1 MKKITRNKILLS
13 VLSFFFVMS
22 VMAQGSNDNNQ
33 EQKKVKNKTKTDKHE
48 EQIKKGWN
56 VGPLPVI
63 SFDSDLGFQYGAL
76 VDFYNY
82 GDGKDYPNYRQSL
95 YMEVSQYTKKS
106 GIYRINY
113 DTRDLIKGHR
123 VFIDLSYLPDQA
135 YGFYGFNGYNSVY
148 NSTWVTTNDAAY
160 KTRMFYRYQ
169 RKFFRTKIDFM
180 GYFKSNKKF
189 HWIVGAGL
197 YDIKV
202 APVDLGILNKGKSG
216 SDVLPDVPGLYD
228 LYVQNGVIPQSQMN
242 GGTFTV
248 LKGALEYDSRDNEG
262 NPNKGMWTELVL
274 AYAPK
279 FLSNM
284 NNGFMK
290 LSITHRQY
298 FTIVPNRLTFA
309 YRLGA
314 QINIGGETPFYAM
327 PLLFYARSTKAY
339 NEGLGGSA
347 NLRGVM
353 RNRVIGDGVAYGNL
367 EFRWKF
373 VKFHFIN
380 QNFYLALSTFLDSGT
395 VIQNAP
401 ISASAS
407 SFLANAEYFKNEGTG
422 ADGLHSSAG
431 VGFHIAMNQNF
442 IIAVDHGQ
450 ALNSQDGT
458 SGTYVGLNF
467 LF

>member
-1 MKKITRNKILLS
+1 MEKITRNRILLT

-22 VMAQGSNDNNQ
+22 VMAQSPKNQ
-33 EQKKVKNKTKTDKHE
+33 AQKKAKKQDKTGKQE

-95 YMEVSQYTKKS
+95 YMEVSRYTKKS

-113 DTRDLIKGHR
+113 DTKDLIKGHR
-123 VFIDLSYLPDQA
+123 VYIDLSYLPDQA
-135 YGFYGFNGYNSVY
+135 YGFYGFNGYNTVY
-148 NSTWVTTNDAAY
+148 NADWVTTNDAAY

-202 APVDLGILNKGKSG
+202 APVDLAILNKGKSG
-216 SDVLPDVPGLYD
+216 SDVLPDTTGLYGK
-228 LYVQNGVIPQSQMN
+228 YIRYGIIPQSQAA

-262 NPNKGMWTELVL
+262 NPNHGMWTELVL

-284 NNGFMK
+284 DNGFAK

-298 FTIVPNRLTFA
+298 FTLVPNRLTFA

-314 QINIGGETPFYAM
+314 QFNIGGQTPFYAM
-327 PLLFYARSTKAY
+327 PLLFYARSTSAY

-380 QNFYLALSTFLDSGT
+380 QNFYLALSAFMDSGT
-395 VIQNAP
+395 VIQNAQ
-401 ISASAS
+401 ITASNAA
-407 SFLANAEYFKNEGTG
+407 FLTNPDYFKNDGTG
-422 ADGLHSSAG
+422 SDGLHSTVGA
-431 VGFHIAMNQNF
+431 GFHFVMNQNF

-450 ALNSQDGT
+450 ALNAQDGT

>member
-1 MKKITRNKILLS
+1 MKKFIRNKIILS

-22 VMAQGSNDNNQ
+22 VMAQSTTDTTNQ
-33 EQKKVKNKTKTDKHE
+33 EQKKTINKEKTEKNQD
-48 EQIKKGWN
+48 QIKKGWN

-82 GDGKDYPNYRQSL
+82 GNGKDYPNYRQSL
-95 YMEVSQYTKKS
+95 YMEVSQFTKKS

-113 DTRDLIKGHR
+113 DSKDLIKGYR
-123 VFIDLSYLPDQA
+123 VYIDLSYLPDQA
-135 YGFYGFNGYNSVY
+135 YGFYGYNGYNSVY
-148 NSTWVTTNDAAY
+148 NSAWVTTGDASY

-180 GYFKSNKKF
+180 GYFNNKKL
-189 HWIVGAGL
+189 HWIVGVGL

-202 APVDLGILNKGKSG
+202 APVDLSILNKGKSG
-216 SDVLPDVPGLYD
+216 SDILPDSTGLYER
-228 LYVQNGVIPQSQMN
+228 YVQSGIIPKSEEN
-242 GGTFTV
+242 GGIFTV

-262 NPNKGMWTELVL
+262 NPNKGIWTELVL

-279 FLSNM
+279 ALSNM
-284 NNGFMK
+284 DNGFLK

-298 FTIVPNRLTFA
+298 FTLVPSRLTFA

-314 QINIGGETPFYAM
+314 QINLAGETPFYAM
-327 PLLFYARSTKAY
+327 PLLFYARSTSAY
-339 NEGLGGSA
+339 DEGLGGSS

-353 RNRVIGDGVAYGNL
+353 RNRVIGDGVAYGNF

-373 VKFHFIN
+373 VKFHFIK
-380 QNFYLALSTFLDSGT
+380 QNFYLALSAFMDSGT
-395 VIQNAP
+395 VIQNEP
-401 ISASAS
+401 ITSAAAEA
-407 SFLANAEYFKNEGTG
+407 LGANYFKNDGTG
-422 ADGLHSSAG
+422 SDGLHSTLG
-431 VGFHIAMNQNF
+431 MGFHFVMNQNF

-450 ALNSQDGT
+450 ALNPQDGT

>member
-1 MKKITRNKILLS
+1 MRKFTCKRIFLS
-13 VLSFFFVMS
+13 VLFFFFVMG
-22 VMAQGSNDNNQ
+22 VMAQGTNKDSNQ
-33 EQKKVKNKTKTDKHE
+33 KQKKAKKDKANKHQ

-82 GDGKDYPNYRQSL
+82 GDGTDYPNYRQSL
-95 YMEVSQYTKKS
+95 YMEVSRYTKKS
-106 GIYRINY
+106 GIYRVNY
-113 DTRDLIKGHR
+113 DTKDLIKNHR
-123 VFIDLSYLPDQA
+123 VYLDLSYLPDQA
-135 YGFYGFNGYNSVY
+135 YGFYGFNGYNAVY
-148 NSTWVTTNDAAY
+148 NKSWVTKDDPGY

-169 RKFFRTKIDFM
+169 RKFFRAKFDLM

-202 APVDLGILNKGKSG
+202 APVDLSILNKGKSG
-216 SDVLPDVPGLYD
+216 SDILPDTTGLYGK
-228 LYVQNGVIPQSQMN
+228 YIRYGVIPQSQMD

-262 NPNKGMWTELVL
+262 NPNKGIWTELVV

-279 FLSNM
+279 FLSDM
-284 NNGFMK
+284 DNGFLK
-290 LSITHRQY
+290 LSITHREY
-298 FTIVPNRLTFA
+298 FTLVPHRLTFA
-309 YRLGA
+309 YRLGM
-314 QINIGGETPFYAM
+314 QVNIGGETPFYAM

-339 NEGLGGSA
+339 NEGLGGSST
-347 NLRGVM
+347 LRGVM
-353 RNRVIGDGVAYGNL
+353 RNRVIGDGVAYGNF

-380 QNFYLALSTFLDSGT
+380 QNFYLALSTFMDSGT

-401 ISASAS
+401 ITASNNT
-407 SFLANAEYFKNEGTG
+407 FVANPDYFKNNGTG
-422 ADGLHSSAG
+422 SDGFHSTLG
-431 VGFHIAMNQNF
+431 VGFHFVMNQNF

>member
-1 MKKITRNKILLS
+1 MKKFTRNRIFLS
-13 VLSFFFVMS
+13 ALFFFFVMN
-22 VMAQGSNDNNQ
+22 VMAQGTNENSNQ
-33 EQKKVKNKTKTDKHE
+33 KQKKTKKDKASKHQ

-63 SFDSDLGFQYGAL
+63 SYDSDLGFQYGAL

-82 GDGKDYPNYRQSL
+82 GNGKDYPNYRQSL
-95 YMEVSQYTKKS
+95 YMEVSRYTKKS

-113 DTRDLIKGHR
+113 DTKDLIKNHR
-123 VFIDLSYLPDQA
+123 VYLDLSYLPDQA
-135 YGFYGFNGYNSVY
+135 YAFYGFNGYNAVY
-148 NSTWVTTNDAAY
+148 NKSWVTTGNTDY

-169 RKFFRTKIDFM
+169 RKFFRAKFDLM

-202 APVDLGILNKGKSG
+202 APVDLSILNKGKSG
-216 SDVLPDVPGLYD
+216 SDILPDSTGLYGK
-228 LYVQNGVIPQSQMN
+228 YIQNGLIPQSQAT

-262 NPNKGMWTELVL
+262 NPNKGIWTELVL

-284 NNGFMK
+284 DNGFLK
-290 LSITHRQY
+290 LSITHREY
-298 FTIVPNRLTFA
+298 FTLVPNRLTFA
-309 YRLGA
+309 YRLGM
-314 QINIGGETPFYAM
+314 QVNIGGETPFYAM

-339 NEGLGGSA
+339 NEGLGGSST
-347 NLRGVM
+347 LRGVM
-353 RNRVIGDGVAYGNL
+353 RNRVIGDGVAYGNF

-380 QNFYLALSTFLDSGT
+380 QNFYLALSTFMDSGT

-401 ISASAS
+401 ITASNS
-407 SFLANAEYFKNEGTG
+407 IFLANPDYFKNNGTG
-422 ADGLHSSAG
+422 SDGFHSTLG
-431 VGFHIAMNQNF
+431 VGFHFVMNQNF

-450 ALNSQDGT
+450 ALNAQDGT